1 MLYRVTMSE
10 SIDITGVKCATEP
23 LDLLRQRVLYD
34 AAERVAR
41 NLRKNHCHV
50 ATSTT
55 WCRLQN
61 DVQSTTFT
69 TAAGGACHEDR
80 HHR

>member
-50 ATSTT
+50 A
-55 WCRLQN
+55 N
-61 DVQSTTFT
+61 V
-69 TAAGGACHEDR
+69 
-80 HHR
+80 HHVVPLAERCTIYYVYDSSRSMS